1 LTHAAGRPPAIGN
14 PASPRALAEPFKNF
28 LDAALVRRA
37 AGHLSRAWPGF
48 DQARLIR
55 QANTGLDKLGLKVQH
70 LKASGRTRPKVFK
83 GWQLDPAA
91 LSARHSRPGTALAT
105 WPGTMTPTL
114 CRSAHSSGTWRKK
127 SLLPEAHAAETEK
140 TSVNPEST
148 DMTLNPPAAPWSHR
162 LVGPLLNLRIGVRLA
177 LAFSGVFM
185 LMAVMAGFA
194 TLRMS
199 QMNDRM
205 GHITQGN
212 NQQIARVNVMID
224 SVSRRAIA
232 LRNLTLQ
239 TEPDLKKA
247 ELDAM
252 AQANQAYGDAE
263 KDLLTLIERFNAS
276 EAEKA
281 LLEAIKRSETVT
293 VGLMAEAT
301 ELATAGKTE
310 EAVNFLMNK
319 VRPRQARWITVL
331 QTLSGLQAK
340 TSDEFVADAGV
351 QFVRSRNLLI
361 GFVGAALLGGTV
373 LAWAV
378 TLSITRPI
386 SDAVRVARQAAT
398 GDLTA
403 HNTVRRKDE
412 LGQLLTALQA
422 MVDNLAAV
430 VSGVREGSENI
441 AHGTAEIA
449 TGNNDLSQRTEQQAA
464 SLQQTAA
471 SMEQL
476 RSTVRNNADTARQA
490 STMAE
495 SASSAAVKGGT
506 VVGEVVQTMA
516 QITTASKRI
525 ADIIGTI
532 DGIAFQ
538 TNILALNA
546 AVEAARAGEQ
556 GRGFAVVAAEVRS
569 LAQRSA
575 AAAKEI
581 KGLIGAS
588 AESVERGSRL
598 VGAAGAS
605 MDDLVG
611 QVSRVSSLIGEISLA
626 TNEQTSGID
635 QVGDAVS
642 DLDRVTQQNAAL
654 VEESAAAAESLRQQA
669 EQLVASV
676 RQFTLTAEP
685 AQPSA

>member
-1 LTHAAGRPPAIGN
+1 MI
-14 PASPRALAEPFKNF
+14 
-28 LDAALVRRA
+28 
-37 AGHLSRAWPGF
+37 LS
-48 DQARLIR
+48 Q
-55 QANTGLDKLGLKVQH
+55 
-70 LKASGRTRPKVFK
+70 
-83 GWQLDPAA
+83 
-91 LSARHSRPGTALAT
+91 
-105 WPGTMTPTL
+105 
-114 CRSAHSSGTWRKK
+114 
-127 SLLPEAHAAETEK
+127 
-140 TSVNPEST
+140 TSVF
-148 DMTLNPPAAPWSHR
+148 WGHR
-162 LVGPLLNLRIGVRLA
+162 LLAPLLNLRIGVRLA
-177 LAFSGVFM
+177 LAFSGVFV
-185 LMAVMAGFA
+185 LMAVMAGYA
-194 TLRMS
+194 TMRMS

-224 SVSRRAIA
+224 SVSQRAIA
-232 LRNLTLQ
+232 LRNLTLL

-252 AQANQAYGDAE
+252 VQANQAYVDAE
-263 KDLLTLIERFNAS
+263 KDLLALIERFDAS

-293 VGLMAEAT
+293 VGLMAQAT

-310 EAVNFLMNK
+310 EAVDFLMNK

-331 QTLSGLQAK
+331 QTMSGLQAK
-340 TSDEFVADAGV
+340 TSEEFVAEAGA
-351 QFVRSRNLLI
+351 QFVKSRKLLI
-361 GFVGAALLGGTV
+361 AFVAAALLGGVV

-378 TLSITRPI
+378 TVSITRPI
-386 SDAVRVARQAAT
+386 SDAVRMARQAAT

-403 HNTVRRKDE
+403 RTSGQRKDE
-412 LGQLLTALQA
+412 VGQLLAALQA
-422 MVDNLAAV
+422 MVDNLVRV
-430 VSGVREGSENI
+430 VSGVRQGSENI

-464 SLQQTAA
+464 SLEQTAA
-471 SMEQL
+471 SMEQI

-490 STMAE
+490 SAMAE
-495 SASSAAVKGGT
+495 SASAAATKGGA

-516 QITTASKRI
+516 QITIASKRI

-556 GRGFAVVAAEVRS
+556 GRGFAVVAAEVRN

-611 QVSRVSSLIGEISLA
+611 QVRRVSTLISEISLA
-626 TNEQTSGID
+626 TSEQTSGID
-635 QVGDAVS
+635 QVGEAVT

-654 VEESAAAAESLRQQA
+654 VEESAAAAESLRNQA
-669 EQLVASV
+669 DELVASV
-676 RQFTLTAEP
+676 RQFTVVAEP
-685 AQPSA
+685 A